1 MLYWLQRIRMTP
13 YKLIFNRSRN
23 IVQYAIVMLLVFAC
37 GERKMETHEN
47 PSDNKPETAIP
58 GMAWVPG
65 GIFVMGT
72 DEDEAY
78 DHERPAHQVK
88 VGGFWMDETEVTNEQ
103 FKAFVDATG
112 YVTIAER
119 KPSWEDLKKQ
129 SPPGTPAPPDSLLV
143 PGALVFNPPGYPVM
157 LNDYSQ
163 WWNWAPG
170 TDWKHPESPESSIEG
185 RMNHPVVHVA
195 YDDALAY
202 CEWSGKRLPTE
213 AEWEF
218 ASRAGAKGQRY
229 AWGND
234 VKINGKFM
242 ANTFQGSFP
251 NHNSAE
257 DGFDRLAPVKSFQPN
272 AYGLYDMIGNVWEW
286 TSDWYHV
293 DYFKQLAKLGVADN
307 PKGPDMSYDP
317 NEPYSIKRV
326 SKGGSFLC
334 AEDYCVN
341 YRPSA
346 RQGTAFDSGMS
357 NLGFRCVKDAE

>member
-1 MLYWLQRIRMTP
+1 MSLYN
-13 YKLIFNRSRN
+13 KIFRLARVFSWWA
-23 IVQYAIVMLLVFAC
+23 VPALLVLAC
-37 GERKMETHEN
+37 GGKEGKTSENSMET
-47 PSDNKPETAIP
+47 KPEKDIP
-58 GMAWVPG
+58 GMVWVPG
-65 GIFVMGT
+65 GTFVMGT
-72 DEDEAY
+72 DEDQAY

-88 VGGFWMDETEVTNEQ
+88 IDGFWMDETEVTNEQ
-103 FKAFVDATG
+103 FEAFVKATG
-112 YVTIAER
+112 YITIAER
-119 KPSWEDLKKQ
+119 KPTWEDLQKQ
-129 SPPGTPAPPDSLLV
+129 SPPGTPAPADSLLV
-143 PGALVFNPPGYPVM
+143 PGALVFNPPNHPVM

-163 WWNWAPG
+163 WWRWLPG
-170 TDWKHPESPESSIEG
+170 TNWRQPEGPGSNLEG

-202 CEWSGKRLPTE
+202 CEWVDKRLPSE

-218 ASRAGAKGQRY
+218 ASRAGAEGQRY
-229 AWGND
+229 AWGNEMK
-234 VKINGKFM
+234 VNGRFM

-257 DGFDRLAPVKSFQPN
+257 DGFDRLAPVRSFPPN

-293 DYFKQLAKLGVADN
+293 DYFKQLAKASVAVN
-307 PKGPDMSYDP
+307 PKGPEKPYDP

-334 AEDYCVN
+334 ADDYCVN

-346 RQGTAFDSGMS
+346 RQGTSFDSGMS
-357 NLGFRCVKDAE
+357 NLGFRCVKDPE